1 MLNDQR
7 TGEFNIE
14 KKHHCFN
21 STVKD
26 WGVLQFY
33 LSFNYCS
40 LLSQRSSRQTTAN
53 SQLNRSELFFKTS
66 EHNNVSE
73 ISPKWL

>member
-1 MLNDQR
+1 MIKERGNSIL
-7 TGEFNIE
+7 
-14 KKHHCFN
+14 KKN
-21 STVKD
+21 TLVLIGTVKD

-40 LLSQRSSRQTTAN
+40 LLSQRPSRQTTAN